1 MMMLWASA
9 TAFFGIHLFSARMRL
24 RDLVTNVTG
33 ETAYIVVFSLV
44 SAAVL
49 LWLWFAYNA
58 ASVRA
63 ENRVLYDLGPWVKD
77 AAIPIVL
84 LAFLIGVPGLL
95 LRKSPTRIGYQN
107 TAPSPNSVTG
117 IIAITRHPF
126 LWGFAIWS
134 GFHLAANGNEASV
147 ILFGS
152 LFLLSLFGTV
162 SIDAKR
168 RRKLGME
175 WDAFAAHTSNIPFA
189 AILAGRVK
197 PHWREIF
204 GWPMGVAV
212 LLFLAFLFGHARMT
226 GISPFPN
233 GWGFS

>member
-1 MMMLWASA
+1 MTMLWASA
-9 TAFFGIHLFSARMRL
+9 AAFLGIHLFSARMRL
-24 RDLVTNVTG
+24 RDLVTNAIG

-44 SAAVL
+44 SAGVL
-49 LWLWFAYNA
+49 LWLYVAYSA
-58 ASVRA
+58 ATVSA

-77 AAIPIVL
+77 AAIPVVL
-84 LAFLIGVPGLL
+84 VAFLIGIPGLL

-107 TAPSPNSVTG
+107 IAPSPSSVTG
-117 IIAITRHPF
+117 IIAVTRHPF

-134 GFHLAANGNEASV
+134 AFHLAANGNEASV

-168 RRKLGME
+168 RRKLGVD

-212 LLFLAFLFGHARMT
+212 LLFLLFLFGHARMT

-233 GWGFS
+233 G

>member
-1 MMMLWASA
+1 MTMLWASA
-9 TAFFGIHLFSARMRL
+9 TAFLGIHLFSARVRL
-24 RDLVTNVTG
+24 RDLITNAIG

-44 SAAVL
+44 SAVVL
-49 LWLWFAYNA
+49 LWLYFAYND
-58 ASVRA
+58 ASA
-63 ENRVLYDLGPWVKD
+63 SAGNHVLYDLGPWVKD
-77 AAIPIVL
+77 AAIPVVL
-84 LAFLIGVPGLL
+84 LAFVIGVPGLL

-107 TAPSPNSVTG
+107 VAPSPNSVTG
-117 IIAITRHPF
+117 IIAVTRHPF

-134 GFHLAANGNEASV
+134 GFHLAATGDEASV

-152 LFLLSLFGTV
+152 LFLLALFGTV

-168 RRKLGME
+168 KRKLGAD

-204 GWPMGVAV
+204 GWPIGVAV
-212 LLFLAFLFGHARMT
+212 LLFLLFLFGHMPMT

-233 GWGFS
+233 G